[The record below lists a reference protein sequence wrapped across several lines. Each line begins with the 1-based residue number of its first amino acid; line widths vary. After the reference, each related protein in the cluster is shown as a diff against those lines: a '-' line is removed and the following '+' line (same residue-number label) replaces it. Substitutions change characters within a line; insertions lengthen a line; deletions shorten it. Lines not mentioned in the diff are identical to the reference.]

1 MLLECQRMNFKMYN
15 IQGKQISW
23 ILLGIL
29 LGIIFIK
36 TTKLILSLLLPINSL
51 LYSIIL
57 IIIYLLI
64 IIILLIIRNKLLKQ

>member
-1 MLLECQRMNFKMYN
+1 MNFKMYN

-64 IIILLIIRNKLLKQ
+64 IIILLIIRNKLLKK